1 MLKTTATTA
10 PTAEITTRPL
20 SGPRAL
26 LHLESLALTAAA
38 IIFYYVQ
45 GWGWGTFF
53 LLLLAPDLSFF
64 AFAVNQKVGARVYNL
79 MHWATLPLALA
90 GLGYLVDS
98 GTLAQIATIWLTH
111 IFLDRILG
119 YGFKYETGFK
129 DTHMQRI

>member
-1 MLKTTATTA
+1 MLNTTATTA
-10 PTAEITTRPL
+10 PAAKTATRPL
-20 SGPRAL
+20 SGPRPL

-38 IIFYYVQ
+38 LIVYYDQ

-53 LLLLAPDLSFF
+53 LLLFAPDVSFF
-64 AFAVNQKVGARVYNL
+64 AFAMNQKVGARVYNV
-79 MHWATLPLALA
+79 MHWAALPLALA

-98 GTLAQIATIWLTH
+98 GTLAQIATIWFTH

-119 YGFKYETGFK
+119 YGFKYDTGFK